1 MNKEMRADMLNAVM
15 QSLNAA
21 ADMLRDLGE
30 EELSLKIRNQS
41 NNVALL
47 QQRAAKAAS
56 VPDQPGV

>member
-1 MNKEMRADMLNAVM
+1 MNKEMRADMLSAVL

-21 ADMLRDLGE
+21 ADILRDLGE

-41 NNVALL
+41 NNVAVL
-47 QQRAAKAAS
+47 QQRAVKAAN